1 MFPPLRAI
9 NCFDLPS
16 IIFGALF
23 PVCYHRKE
31 SRDDEAYTFK
41 ACAGSR

>member
-1 MFPPLRAI
+1 MI
-9 NCFDLPS
+9 CIDLPS
-16 IIFGALF
+16 IIFGALL

-41 ACAGSR
+41 AYAESR